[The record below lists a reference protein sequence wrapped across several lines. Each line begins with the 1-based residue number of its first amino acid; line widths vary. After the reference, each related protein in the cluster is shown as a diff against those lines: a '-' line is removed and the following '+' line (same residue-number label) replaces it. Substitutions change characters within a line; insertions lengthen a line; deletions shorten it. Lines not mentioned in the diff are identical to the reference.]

1 MLSTLVYVPH
11 GLEQGWTTDPNVTD
25 WSTNGPSGPY
35 QCWSNTDSAE
45 FPVSAAG
52 PVTIV
57 DSLPGQQL
65 IYASAIII
73 DDGASYTFKGSTPN
87 DQLQITAAGT
97 TIEPSLNPLKTTSAT
112 IGCAITGPGKL
123 DVDMNYG
130 STVILGANN
139 SYSGGT
145 DVQGGTLKL
154 AKDPTSGAGALLG
167 TGTVTVES
175 GATLDLNGCY
185 LTMNSLSGDGTIT
198 DTSSGPGVSSP
209 VGVTVLTIANSSG
222 DTFSGSITDSY
233 SIYNPNVASIRL
245 VKSGAGTLILGGGG
259 TYSGG
264 TEIDGG
270 TLQLASAVRAS
281 G

>member
-1 MLSTLVYVPH
+1 
-11 GLEQGWTTDPNVTD
+11 
-25 WSTNGPSGPY
+25 
-35 QCWSNTDSAE
+35 
-45 FPVSAAG
+45 
-52 PVTIV
+52 
-57 DSLPGQQL
+57 
-65 IYASAIII
+65 
-73 DDGASYTFKGSTPN
+73 
-87 DQLQITAAGT
+87 
-97 TIEPSLNPLKTTSAT
+97 
-112 IGCAITGPGKL
+112 
-123 DVDMNYG
+123 MNFG

-145 DVQGGTLKL
+145 DVQNGTLKL

-198 DTSSGPGVSSP
+198 DTSSGPGVASP